1 MTKYSEKCN
10 NSIVYGHLILGGI
23 RMRFIGNLSIK
34 AKLLA
39 GFISIAILLGI
50 VGAMAN
56 YGIGKIEKNAET
68 IYSYNLQSI
77 DELHLIKENLLEI
90 SENIQIAA
98 LSKDAAETGSVI
110 NQVDSLKNINTKYI
124 DDYSKRPL
132 SEDLRKTFNDF
143 NTLMENYRTKR
154 TIVLDSVQRGKYDE
168 AISGL
173 TGLSDV
179 RKNMF
184 SKLDELIAKN
194 QDMAKQA
201 DASNKAYYKQA
212 LIIMYSLIVFGLILA
227 VAVGLVLAIY
237 ISKVIKTGLDFAE
250 AMGKGDLTHSLET
263 KSNDELGKLIKA
275 LDMAKENVKLMI
287 QNIIDQSQE
296 VTASSEELSAT
307 IEEMTTN
314 FQNIDQSTSTIVHN
328 IEEVNTITEELSATM
343 DEVNSGITQLAT
355 SSMDS
360 SEESIQI
367 KERASLIKQ
376 KGFESKNIADDL
388 YEEKHRNITSAIE
401 KGKVVSEINII
412 ASSIASIAE
421 QTNLLA
427 LNAAIEAAR
436 AGEQGK
442 GFAVVADEVRKLAE
456 QSSEYVGKIQSVV
469 SNVQEAVDNLSAN
482 AKDVLDYIDSR
493 VRKDYDLLIDTGN
506 NYEKDAVYV
515 NELSQNIASMTEELN
530 ASTEEISSVV
540 QTIAANM
547 QNNTESSEA
556 ILASMNETNKAIE
569 QVAMTAQSQ
578 AEIADKLSRLAL
590 SFKI

>member
-1 MTKYSEKCN
+1 
-10 NSIVYGHLILGGI
+10 
-23 RMRFIGNLSIK
+23 MRFIGNLSIK

-50 VGAMAN
+50 VGFMAN

-194 QDMAKQA
+194 QEMAKQA

-328 IEEVNTITEELSATM
+328 IGEVNTITEELSATM

>member
-1 MTKYSEKCN
+1 MN
-10 NSIVYGHLILGGI
+10 ILLMILNIGGI
-23 RMRFIGNLSIK
+23 WMKFIGNLSIK

-39 GFISIAILLGI
+39 GFISIAVLLGI
-50 VGAMAN
+50 VGIMAN

-98 LSKDAAETGSVI
+98 LSKDAAETGNAI

-124 DDYSKRPL
+124 DDYGKRPL

-143 NTLMENYRTKR
+143 NTLMDNYRTKR

-173 TGLSDV
+173 TGLTDV

-184 SKLDELIAKN
+184 SKLDELITKN
-194 QDMAKQA
+194 QEMAKQA
-201 DASNKAYYKQA
+201 DASNKAYYSQA
-212 LIIMYSLIVFGLILA
+212 LIVMYSLIAFGLILA

-237 ISKVIKTGLDFAE
+237 ISKAIKTGLDFAE
-250 AMGKGDLTHSLET
+250 AMGKGDLTLNLEVKT
-263 KSNDELGKLIKA
+263 NDELGKLIKA
-275 LDMAKENVKLMI
+275 LNTAKENVKLMI
-287 QNIIDQSQE
+287 QNIIEQSQE

-307 IEEMTTN
+307 MEEMTTN
-314 FQNIDQSTSTIVHN
+314 FQNIDQSTSIIVQN
-328 IEEVNTITEELSATM
+328 IQEVNAITEELSATM

-355 SSMDS
+355 NSMES

-367 KERASLIKQ
+367 KERASVIKQ

-388 YEEKHRNITSAIE
+388 YEEKQRNIINAIE

-412 ASSIASIAE
+412 ANSIASIAE

-456 QSSEYVGKIQSVV
+456 QSSEYVGKIQNVV
-469 SNVQEAVDNLSAN
+469 SNVQEAVDNLSVN

-540 QTIAANM
+540 QTIAGNM

-569 QVAMTAQSQ
+569 QVANTAQSQ

>member
-1 MTKYSEKCN
+1 MK
-10 NSIVYGHLILGGI
+10 
-23 RMRFIGNLSIK
+23 FIGNLSIK

-39 GFISIAILLGI
+39 GFISIAVLLGI
-50 VGAMAN
+50 VGIMAN

-98 LSKDAAETGSVI
+98 LSKDAAETGNAI

-124 DDYSKRPL
+124 DDYGKRPL

-143 NTLMENYRTKR
+143 NTLMDNYRTKR

-173 TGLSDV
+173 TGLTDV

-184 SKLDELIAKN
+184 SKLDELITKN
-194 QDMAKQA
+194 QEMAKQA
-201 DASNKAYYKQA
+201 DASNKAYYSQA
-212 LIIMYSLIVFGLILA
+212 LIVMYSLIAFGLILA

-237 ISKVIKTGLDFAE
+237 ISKAIKTGLDFAE
-250 AMGKGDLTHSLET
+250 AMGKGDLTLNLEVKT
-263 KSNDELGKLIKA
+263 NDELGKLIKA
-275 LDMAKENVKLMI
+275 LNTAKENVKLMI
-287 QNIIDQSQE
+287 QNIIEQSQE

-307 IEEMTTN
+307 MEEMTTN
-314 FQNIDQSTSTIVHN
+314 FQNIDQSTSIIVQN
-328 IEEVNTITEELSATM
+328 IQEVNAITEELSATM

-355 SSMDS
+355 NSMES

-367 KERASLIKQ
+367 KERASVIKQ

-388 YEEKHRNITSAIE
+388 YEEKQRNIINAIE

-412 ASSIASIAE
+412 ANSIASIAE

-456 QSSEYVGKIQSVV
+456 QSSEYVGKIQNVV
-469 SNVQEAVDNLSAN
+469 SNVQEAVDNLSVN

-540 QTIAANM
+540 QTIAGNM

-569 QVAMTAQSQ
+569 QVANTAQSQ

>member
-1 MTKYSEKCN
+1 MK
-10 NSIVYGHLILGGI
+10 
-23 RMRFIGNLSIK
+23 FIGNLSIK
-34 AKLLA
+34 VKLVA
-39 GFISIAILLGI
+39 GFISIAVLLGV
-50 VGAMAN
+50 VGVLGS
-56 YGIGKIEKNAET
+56 YGIGKIEKDAET

-77 DELHLIKENLLEI
+77 DELHLIKENLLDIRGYLVTAVLSRDSAEI
-90 SENIQIAA
+90 QDAVNQI
-98 LSKDAAETGSVI
+98 
-110 NQVDSLKNINTKYI
+110 DSLKNINTKYI
-124 DDYSKRPL
+124 DSYSKRPL
-132 SEDLRKTFNDF
+132 SDDLRKTFNDF
-143 NTLMENYRTKR
+143 NNLMENYRTKR
-154 TIVLDSVQRGKYDE
+154 TIVLDSVQRGKFDE
-168 AISGL
+168 ANSELAGV
-173 TGLSDV
+173 TDV

-184 SKLDELIAKN
+184 TKLDELITKN
-194 QDMAKQA
+194 QEMARQA
-201 DASNKAYYKQA
+201 DINNKAFYKQEV
-212 LIIMYSLIVFGLILA
+212 IIMYSVIVFGLILA
-227 VAVGLVLAIY
+227 IAIGLVLALY
-237 ISKVIKTGLDFAE
+237 ISRVIKTGLEFAE
-250 AMGKGDLTHSLET
+250 AMGKGDLTHNLEVKT
-263 KSNDELGKLIKA
+263 NDELGKLIKA
-275 LDMAKENVKLMI
+275 LNTAKENVKLMI
-287 QNIIDQSQE
+287 QNIIEESQE

-307 IEEMTTN
+307 MEEMTTN
-314 FQNIDQSTSTIVHN
+314 FQNIDQSTSIIVQN
-328 IEEVNTITEELSATM
+328 IQEVNAITEELSATM
-343 DEVNSGITQLAT
+343 DQVNSGISQL
-355 SSMDS
+355 SSNSMES

-367 KERASLIKQ
+367 KERASVIKH

-388 YEEKHRNITSAIE
+388 YEEKQRNIINAIE

-412 ASSIASIAE
+412 ANSIASIAE

-456 QSSEYVGKIQSVV
+456 QSSDYVGKIQGVV
-469 SNVQEAVDNLSAN
+469 SNVQEAVDNLSVN

-540 QTIAANM
+540 QTIAGNM

>member
-50 VGAMAN
+50 VGFMAN

-547 QNNTESSEA
+547 QNNTESSES

>member
-1 MTKYSEKCN
+1 M
-10 NSIVYGHLILGGI
+10 ILNIGGI
-23 RMRFIGNLSIK
+23 WMKFIGNLSIK
-34 AKLLA
+34 VKLVA
-39 GFISIAILLGI
+39 GFISIAVLLGV
-50 VGAMAN
+50 VGVLGS
-56 YGIGKIEKNAET
+56 YGIGKIEKDAET

-77 DELHLIKENLLEI
+77 DELHLIKENLLDIRGYLVTAVLSRDSAEI
-90 SENIQIAA
+90 QDAVNQI
-98 LSKDAAETGSVI
+98 
-110 NQVDSLKNINTKYI
+110 DSLKNINTKYI
-124 DDYSKRPL
+124 DSYSKRPL
-132 SEDLRKTFNDF
+132 SDDLRKTFNDF
-143 NTLMENYRTKR
+143 NNLMENYRTKR
-154 TIVLDSVQRGKYDE
+154 TIVLDSVQRGKFDE
-168 AISGL
+168 ANSELAGV
-173 TGLSDV
+173 TDV

-184 SKLDELIAKN
+184 TKLDELITKN
-194 QDMAKQA
+194 QEMARQA
-201 DASNKAYYKQA
+201 DINNKAFYKQEV
-212 LIIMYSLIVFGLILA
+212 IIMYSVIVFGLILA
-227 VAVGLVLAIY
+227 IAIGLVLALY
-237 ISKVIKTGLDFAE
+237 ISRVIKTGLEFAE
-250 AMGKGDLTHSLET
+250 AMGKGDLTHNLEVKT
-263 KSNDELGKLIKA
+263 NDELGKLIKA
-275 LDMAKENVKLMI
+275 LNTAKENVKLMI
-287 QNIIDQSQE
+287 QNIIEESQE

-307 IEEMTTN
+307 MEEMTTN
-314 FQNIDQSTSTIVHN
+314 FQNIDQSTSIIVQN
-328 IEEVNTITEELSATM
+328 IQEVNAITEELSATM
-343 DEVNSGITQLAT
+343 DQVNSGISQL
-355 SSMDS
+355 SSNSMES

-367 KERASLIKQ
+367 KERASVIKH

-388 YEEKHRNITSAIE
+388 YEEKQRNIINAIE

-412 ASSIASIAE
+412 ANSIASIAE

-456 QSSEYVGKIQSVV
+456 QSSDYVGKIQGVV
-469 SNVQEAVDNLSAN
+469 SNVQEAVDNLSVN

-540 QTIAANM
+540 QTIAGNM